1 MAVMREARADGAR
14 QRRPNRRTDG
24 PPWGR
29 VVLSGVLSLVLCSFS
44 LLTPIERGFPMLRIA
59 GLPFRWP
66 FLVTA
71 ALVLVMLVWDSRWS
85 MRVLSTRYCLRHA
98 GVMIVLV
105 AGALR
110 SELPATAI
118 ARVLAYLTAYVL
130 NFVVLTWIFERGS
143 RKTFV
148 VVLCGVA
155 ITAAALGVAEGA
167 FSYRPAIYGQWF
179 ANYDQAVGEFEV
191 GLGSGYRVNGTLG
204 NSIVYAMAMMLSLP
218 FAAEIRSVTI
228 RLGVCFLLLVAAAFT
243 ISKVVAV
250 AALPMFAWVA
260 WRLGLRRV
268 MLWFGALVIAALA
281 YGAVYDAGNEAF
293 GTRLLGRWTARL
305 TDPQVVALSTGLRSE
320 MWLRALSP
328 ASNTGISLL
337 VGHGLL
343 SESTV
348 STAVYADLGTID
360 NTYLNLFY
368 ETGMVGLLAYLF
380 AFTAPLWQLRS
391 LAKRS
396 IHYWAAVSLLMASFV
411 FVSYHF
417 YTFNFLATASMA
429 SLYVEHRKLAALER
443 HKTLAAVGRT
453 T

>member
-1 MAVMREARADGAR
+1 MTSPRH
-14 QRRPNRRTDG
+14 
-24 PPWGR
+24 PWLVG
-29 VVLSGVLSLVLCSFS
+29 LTSLALSLVLCSFS
-44 LLTPIERGFPMLRIA
+44 LLTPIERGFPTQRIA

-71 ALVLVMLVWDSRWS
+71 AFVLVVVVWDTRWS
-85 MRVLSTRYCLRHA
+85 IRVLSTRYCLRHA
-98 GVMIVLV
+98 AVILVLL

-110 SELPATAI
+110 SSLPTTGI

-155 ITAAALGVAEGA
+155 MIAAALGVAEGA

-179 ANYDQAVGEFEV
+179 ANYDQALGEFQV

-204 NSIVYAMAMMLSLP
+204 NSIVFAMAMMLALP
-218 FAAEIRSVTI
+218 FAAEIGSVAVRI
-228 RLGVCFLLLVAAAFT
+228 GAGLLLIVAAAFT
-243 ISKVVAV
+243 ISKVVVV
-250 AALPMFAWVA
+250 AALPMLAWGA

-268 MLWFGALVIAALA
+268 ILWSGVLVMAAFA
-281 YGAVYDAGNEAF
+281 FGAVYDAGDEAF
-293 GTRLLGRWTARL
+293 GDRLLARWTARL
-305 TDPQVVALSTGLRSE
+305 TDPHVVALSTGLRSE
-320 MWLRALSP
+320 IWMRALSP
-328 ASNTGISLL
+328 ESNSGVSLL

-343 SESTV
+343 TESTV
-348 STAVYADLGTID
+348 SEAVYADLGTVD